1 MTLPPELLWPG
12 VVVIVVIAIFVAA
25 ALCGPLIRANQ
36 QDEIDDS
43 DSHSPQRKD

>member
-12 VVVIVVIAIFVAA
+12 VVVIAVIAIFVMA

-36 QDEIDDS
+36 REEIEDS
-43 DSHSPQRKD
+43 DSHKR

>member
-12 VVVIVVIAIFVAA
+12 VVVIAVIAIFVTA

-36 QDEIDDS
+36 RDEIEDS
-43 DSHSPQRKD
+43 DSHDR